1 MILSGILSNTV
12 ARWVIMVG
20 IAIVVILLV
29 ESVLK

>member
-1 MILSGILSNTV
+1 MILPGILSNTI

-20 IAIVVILLV
+20 IAIAVILLL